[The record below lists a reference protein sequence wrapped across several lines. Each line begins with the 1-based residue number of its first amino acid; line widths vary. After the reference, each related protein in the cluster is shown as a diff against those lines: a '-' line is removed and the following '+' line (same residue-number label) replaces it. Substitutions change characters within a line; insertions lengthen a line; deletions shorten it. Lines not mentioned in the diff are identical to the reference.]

1 MITVLKKA
9 LLVGPYSGTSQ
20 KHACLESLEELKA
33 LAETYGIDNCGFEA
47 CPIKKVEAATYIGE
61 GKVEEIHQRMDA
73 EGYDCMIFDEEIS
86 PNQQRNI
93 EAILK
98 KPVIDRTGLIIE
110 VFAQRAHTK
119 EARLQVES
127 AKIRYELPRLKRLW
141 THLSRQR
148 TGGGG
153 GSGGGGYLKGEGE
166 KQIEI
171 DRRILD
177 RRLVMVEHEIKE
189 VRAHRALQRQ
199 QRLRTHVPAFA
210 IVGYTNAGKSSL
222 LNSLTDA
229 GVLSEDKLFAT
240 LDTTTRRFQLPNHQ
254 NVLLIDTVGFIR
266 KLPHKLVDAFRSTLE
281 ESVYTDIL
289 LHVVD
294 ASHPEALEHA
304 AESIRVL
311 EEIGAKDKPIITVIN
326 KADKIED
333 KKNLEELRYRYPDTV
348 VISTVTRQGYDEL
361 FRLMIEKIQSLRKVM
376 ELRIPQSHYHVAS
389 ELMQEGRVLETE
401 YEGNDILLTI
411 EIPQSLEYKALP
423 YRKG

>member
-1 MITVLKKA
+1 MTASLKKA
-9 LLVGPYSGTSQ
+9 LLVGPFSGASAKQ
-20 KHACLESLEELKA
+20 ACLDSLEELKA
-33 LAETYGIDNCGFEA
+33 LGETYGFTEFGFEP

-61 GKVEEIHQRMDA
+61 GKVEEIHERMVA

-93 EAILK
+93 EAICK

-110 VFAQRAHTK
+110 VFAQRAHSK

-177 RRLVMVEHEIKE
+177 RRLVMVEQEIKE

-304 AESIRVL
+304 TESIRVL

-326 KADKIED
+326 KADKVED

-348 VISTVTRQGYDEL
+348 VISTITKQGYDEL

-423 YRKG
+423 YKKG

>member
-1 MITVLKKA
+1 MTASLKKA
-9 LLVGPYSGTSQ
+9 LLVGPFSGASAKQ
-20 KHACLESLEELKA
+20 ACLDSLEELKA
-33 LAETYGIDNCGFEA
+33 LGETYGFTEFGFEP

-61 GKVEEIHQRMDA
+61 GKVEEIHERMVA

-110 VFAQRAHTK
+110 VFAQRAHSK

-177 RRLVMVEHEIKE
+177 RRLVMVEQEIKE

-304 AESIRVL
+304 TESIRVL

-326 KADKIED
+326 KADKVED

-348 VISTVTRQGYDEL
+348 VISTITKQGYDEL

-423 YRKG
+423 YKKG

>member
-1 MITVLKKA
+1 MTNIMKKA
-9 LLVGPYSGTSQ
+9 LLVGAYSGSSG
-20 KHACLESLEELKA
+20 KHACLESLKELEA
-33 LAETYGIDNCGFEA
+33 LGETYGFTEFGHEA
-47 CPIKKVEAATYIGE
+47 CPIKKIDAATYIGE
-61 GKVEEIHQRMDA
+61 GKVQELHGIMAA
-73 EGYDCMIFDEEIS
+73 ESFDVLIFDEEIS

-93 EAILK
+93 EEIIK

-119 EARLQVES
+119 EARLQIES

-153 GSGGGGYLKGEGE
+153 GGGGGGYLKGEGE

-177 RRLVMVEHEIKE
+177 RRLVGVEQEIKE

-199 QRLRTHVPAFA
+199 QRIRSSVPTFA

-229 GVLSEDKLFAT
+229 NVLSEDKLFAT

-266 KLPHKLVDAFRSTLE
+266 KLPHKLIDAFRSTLE

-289 LHVVD
+289 MHVVD
-294 ASHPEALEHA
+294 ASHPEALEQA
-304 AESIRVL
+304 MESIHVL
-311 EEIGAKDKPIITVIN
+311 EEIGAKNKPVITVIN
-326 KADKIED
+326 KIDKVED
-333 KKNLEELRYRYPDTV
+333 MKIVDELCYRYPHTV
-348 VISTVTRQGYDEL
+348 VISTVTRQGYERLFEL
-361 FRLMIEKIQSLRKVM
+361 MTEMIQSLRKVM

-389 ELMQEGRVLETE
+389 ELMKEGRVLETE

-411 EIPQSLEYKALP
+411 EIPQNLEYKALP
-423 YRKG
+423 YKKG

>member
-1 MITVLKKA
+1 
-9 LLVGPYSGTSQ
+9 
-20 KHACLESLEELKA
+20 
-33 LAETYGIDNCGFEA
+33 
-47 CPIKKVEAATYIGE
+47 
-61 GKVEEIHQRMDA
+61 
-73 EGYDCMIFDEEIS
+73 
-86 PNQQRNI
+86 
-93 EAILK
+93 
-98 KPVIDRTGLIIE
+98 
-110 VFAQRAHTK
+110 
-119 EARLQVES
+119 VES

-199 QRLRTHVPAFA
+199 QRLRSHVPAFA

-222 LNSLTDA
+222 LNSLTNA

-294 ASHPEALEHA
+294 ASHPDAIEHA

-311 EEIGAKDKPIITVIN
+311 EEIGAKNKPIITVIN

-333 KKNLEELRYRYPDTV
+333 NTNLEELRYRYPDTV
-348 VISTVTRQGYDEL
+348 VISTVTRQGYEEL

-376 ELRIPQSHYHVAS
+376 ELRIPQSHYNVAS
-389 ELMQEGRVLETE
+389 ELMKEGRVLETE
-401 YEGNDILLTI
+401 YEGNDILLRI

-423 YRKG
+423 YKKG

>member
-1 MITVLKKA
+1 MKKA
-9 LLVGPYSGTSQ
+9 LLVGAYSGSSG
-20 KHACLESLEELKA
+20 KHACLESLKELEA
-33 LAETYGIDNCGFEA
+33 LGETYGFTEFGHEA
-47 CPIKKVEAATYIGE
+47 CPIKKIDAATYIGE
-61 GKVEEIHQRMDA
+61 GKVQELHGIMAAASFDVL
-73 EGYDCMIFDEEIS
+73 IFDEEIS

-93 EAILK
+93 EEIIK

-119 EARLQVES
+119 EARLQIES

-148 TGGGG
+148 TGSGGG
-153 GSGGGGYLKGEGE
+153 GGGGGYLKGEGE

-177 RRLVMVEHEIKE
+177 RRLVGVEQEIKE

-199 QRLRTHVPAFA
+199 QRIRSSVPTFA

-229 GVLSEDKLFAT
+229 NVLSENKLFAT

-266 KLPHKLVDAFRSTLE
+266 KLPHKLIDAFRSTLE

-294 ASHPEALEHA
+294 ASHPEALEQA
-304 AESIRVL
+304 MESIHVL
-311 EEIGAKDKPIITVIN
+311 EEIGAKNKPVITVIN
-326 KADKIED
+326 KIDKVED
-333 KKNLEELRYRYPDTV
+333 MKIVDELCYRYSHTV
-348 VISTVTRQGYDEL
+348 VISTVTRQGYERLFEL
-361 FRLMIEKIQSLRKVM
+361 MTEMIQSLRKVM

-389 ELMQEGRVLETE
+389 ELMKEGRVLETE

-411 EIPQSLEYKALP
+411 EIPQNIEYKALP
-423 YRKG
+423 YKKG

>member
-1 MITVLKKA
+1 MTTVLKKA

-33 LAETYGIDNCGFEA
+33 LGETYGIGEFGFEV

-61 GKVEEIHQRMDA
+61 GKVEEIHHRMET

-93 EAILK
+93 EEILK

-199 QRLRTHVPAFA
+199 QRLRSHVPAFA

-222 LNSLTDA
+222 LNSLTNA

-294 ASHPEALEHA
+294 ASHPDAIEHA

-311 EEIGAKDKPIITVIN
+311 EEIGAKNKPIITVIN
-326 KADKIED
+326 KVDKIED

-348 VISTVTRQGYDEL
+348 VISTVTREGYEDL
-361 FRLMIEKIQSLRKVM
+361 YRLMIEKIQSLRKVM
-376 ELRIPQSHYHVAS
+376 ELRIPQSHYNVAS
-389 ELMQEGRVLETE
+389 ELMKEGRVLETE

-423 YRKG
+423 YKKG

>member
-33 LAETYGIDNCGFEA
+33 LAQTYGIDDCGFEV

-199 QRLRTHVPAFA
+199 QRLRMHVPTFA

-294 ASHPEALEHA
+294 VSHPEALEHA

-311 EEIGAKDKPIITVIN
+311 EGIGAKDKPIITVIN
-326 KADKIED
+326 KVDKIED

-348 VISTVTRQGYDEL
+348 VISTVTKQGYEDL
-361 FRLMIEKIQSLRKVM
+361 YRLMIEKMQSLRKVL
-376 ELRIPQSHYHVAS
+376 ELRIPQSHYHIAT
-389 ELMQEGRVLETE
+389 ELMKEGRVLETE

-423 YRKG
+423 YKKG

>member
-1 MITVLKKA
+1 MTASLKKA
-9 LLVGPYSGTSQ
+9 LLVGPFSGASAKQ
-20 KHACLESLEELKA
+20 ACLDSLEELKA
-33 LAETYGIDNCGFEA
+33 LGETYGFTEFGFEP

-61 GKVEEIHQRMDA
+61 GKVEEIHERMVA

-110 VFAQRAHTK
+110 VFAQRAHSK

-177 RRLVMVEHEIKE
+177 RRLVMVEQEIKE

-304 AESIRVL
+304 TESIRVL

-326 KADKIED
+326 KADKVED

-348 VISTVTRQGYDEL
+348 VISTITEQGYDEL

-423 YRKG
+423 YKKG

>member
-1 MITVLKKA
+1 MTAPLKKA
-9 LLVGPYSGTSQ
+9 LLVGPYSGASAKQ
-20 KHACLESLEELKA
+20 ACLDSLEELKA
-33 LAETYGIDNCGFEA
+33 LGETYGFTEFGFEP
-47 CPIKKVEAATYIGE
+47 CPIKKVEAATFIGE
-61 GKVEEIHQRMDA
+61 GKVEEVHQRMQA
-73 EGYDCMIFDEEIS
+73 EGFDCMIFDEEIS
-86 PNQQRNI
+86 PNQQRNM
-93 EAILK
+93 EEILK

-110 VFAQRAHTK
+110 VFAQRAHSK

-177 RRLVMVEHEIKE
+177 RRLVMVEQEIKE

-199 QRLRTHVPAFA
+199 QRMRSYIPAFA

-222 LNSLTDA
+222 LNSLTNA

-311 EEIGAKDKPIITVIN
+311 EEIGAKNKPVITVIN
-326 KADKIED
+326 KADKVED
-333 KKNLEELRYRYPDTV
+333 TKIIDELRYIYPCTV
-348 VISTVTRQGYDEL
+348 VISTLTRQGYDEL
-361 FRLMIEKIQSLRKVM
+361 FLLMIEKIQSLRKVM
-376 ELRIPQSHYHVAS
+376 ELCIPQSHYHVAA
-389 ELMQEGRVLETE
+389 ELMKEGRVLDTT

-423 YRKG
+423 YKRG

>member
-333 KKNLEELRYRYPDTV
+333 KKNLDELRYRYPDTV